1 VPGRS
6 RSEFGKNISRLRSA
20 AGLTQEALAEKADI
34 SVRYLQFVEAGRYT
48 PTVTVAARIR
58 NALGCSWDEL
68 CRSL

>member
-1 VPGRS
+1 MPGRS

-48 PTVTVAARIR
+48 PTVTVAARVR
-58 NALGCSWDEL
+58 KALGCSWDEL

>member
-6 RSEFGKNISRLRSA
+6 RNEFGKNVSRLRSD

>member
-1 VPGRS
+1 MPGRS

>member
-1 VPGRS
+1 MPGRS
-6 RSEFGKNISRLRSA
+6 RNEFGKNVSRLRSA
-20 AGLTQEALAEKADI
+20 AGLTQEVLAEKAEI

>member
-68 CRSL
+68 CRTL